1 LVGSGDEFGSGR
13 SGALLGTPF
22 LFDVLGAV
30 GDFVVEGLN
39 FPSEGNV
46 LRVSCVD

>member
-1 LVGSGDEFGSGR
+1 LGVVTSLASGR
-13 SGALLGTPF
+13 SGALLGTSF

-39 FPSEGNV
+39 FPSEEMF
-46 LRVSCVD
+46 